1 MSATT
6 TRMLLIV
13 AFVTAYSTFRW
24 LAEDASDFVGRASAT
39 IVAIGIAAGIWWVW
53 HFLYGLIPRL
63 RNTTARLGVLASVIP
78 VTVLIV
84 AGSANP
90 NAAAFSGRAAQN
102 TAIDFQIVE
111 FERAASLR
119 GEAAHQLA
127 GALTDL
133 DAIITKIESDAK
145 AELERGAISGVAK
158 QGAVHDL
165 LSRLGEQLS
174 GLRAT
179 IQKQQDEGN
188 IVLAAAQ
195 GDLAAMRETSGKGL
209 PAAERM
215 KLVGKS
221 ADALRQK
228 LNSVDTRPLAA
239 SITRL
244 VEGMPGEVSG
254 LSMKLSDDPKVAARQ
269 REALDRLRGE
279 IAGTTER
286 LVMLSAKIAASTP
299 PETPAFRPMTG
310 TEALQVYW
318 RSYTSTWAIA
328 IALDLLP
335 FFGWLWL
342 LIVTSTTT
350 RAERVREEIAG
361 MTVEQAVYSNIA
373 SALLRVSNG
382 DPQAAKAV
390 IADLLG
396 REGK

>member
-1 MSATT
+1 
-6 TRMLLIV
+6 MLLIV